1 MNNSARTKPN
11 KFCSYCKRT
20 NHTRDECYHRRR
32 RFIEKQTRYK
42 HYDTEPRKLIKVKLN
57 LKTHK
62 RGKFDESHDV
72 KTVKETPRDSNDSK
86 NREEINTK
94 RSNVIVKSDEIS
106 KIELKLKIKRLKNKL
121 EKLVAENKFLK
132 EENLSLSLLYFSS
145 DKTPFIDNWKKDIIM
160 EEKTN
165 EKFRN
170 RFIQQHV

>member
-1 MNNSARTKPN
+1 MLGP
-11 KFCSYCKRT
+11 
-20 NHTRDECYHRRR
+20 
-32 RFIEKQTRYK
+32 
-42 HYDTEPRKLIKVKLN
+42 
-57 LKTHK
+57 
-62 RGKFDESHDV
+62 
-72 KTVKETPRDSNDSK
+72 K

-160 EEKTN
+160 EEKIN
-165 EKFRN
+165 EKFRD